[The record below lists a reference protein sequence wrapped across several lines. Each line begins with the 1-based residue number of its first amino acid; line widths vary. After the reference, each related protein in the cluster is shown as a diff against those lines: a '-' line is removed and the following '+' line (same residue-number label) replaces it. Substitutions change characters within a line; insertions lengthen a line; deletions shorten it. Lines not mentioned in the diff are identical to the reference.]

1 MARPRSQ
8 FPKELFYFKRLFPGS
23 ANPNAISAGNPNYLS
38 FEAHIT
44 SWSDSSSPNWT
55 DNYDMGRAD
64 AKVQYQSV
72 TREVRLSIFLVAM
85 NKEEHRNNHDF
96 LLANLGKM
104 TYPIYVSGNGFAGSH
119 VYFKIGNVIESYGI
133 ITSLQYDWKPEY
145 PIVDFRPIYTDISLS
160 IRVLANGDGKR
171 PDSKQKYFI

>member
-8 FPKELFYFKRLFPGS
+8 FPKEQFYFKRLEPGK
-23 ANPNAISAGNPNYLS
+23 ANPNSINSGNQNYLS

-72 TREVRLSIFLVAM
+72 TREVRLGIFLVAM
-85 NKEEHRNNHDF
+85 DSNEHRNNHDV
-96 LLANLGKM
+96 LLARLGRL
-104 TYPIYVSGNGFAGSH
+104 TYPIYKSGRGFAGPH

-145 PIVDFRPIYTDISLS
+145 PIIDFRPIYTDISLS
-160 IRVLANGDGKR
+160 IRVLANSDGHR
-171 PDSKQKYFI
+171 PDADKKYFI